1 MIYENKYQRQI
12 MKLRKAQKRTTEKE
26 YELSYYAKAQKKYN
40 KQIKR
45 LIQNKDYE
53 TLYLYY

>member
-12 MKLRKAQKRTTEKE
+12 MKLKKAQKRISEKE
-26 YELSYYAKAQKKYN
+26 YKLSYYAKAQKKHN
-40 KQIKR
+40 KQVKR
-45 LIQNKDYE
+45 LLQNKDYE